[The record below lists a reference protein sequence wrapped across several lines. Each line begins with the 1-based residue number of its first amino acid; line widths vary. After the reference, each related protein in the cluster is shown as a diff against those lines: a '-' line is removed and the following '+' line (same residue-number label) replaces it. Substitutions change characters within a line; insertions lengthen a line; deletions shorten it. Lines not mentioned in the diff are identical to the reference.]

1 MFAFTCSIVWIK
13 TIRPNICYKKYLGE
27 QWEPRYENYG
37 TSIGNHSSWVDTT
50 IMMTRQPPSNLA
62 KASVRKIP
70 GLGLIAA
77 SVGSLFIDRGSK
89 D

>member
-1 MFAFTCSIVWIK
+1 
-13 TIRPNICYKKYLGE
+13 
-27 QWEPRYENYG
+27 
-37 TSIGNHSSWVDTT
+37 
-50 IMMTRQPPSNLA
+50 MMTRQPPSNLA